1 MNKNYDDS
9 EQISDN
15 IKIKNDRKKD
25 CIKSD
30 EFNRIIN
37 EKDMHLDMSKTY
49 SHSKTCFDYKNDNQ
63 LKEKEKYNNKTLS
76 SIFSDFLSNDEKII
90 GNYNYLYNKKNN
102 NNSIDDMEEKKIE
115 KYFYDKNKNKKD
127 KISKEEYLEKDKKNK
142 KDNNKKEIKNKECND
157 IEMQKYKLKNIVKII
172 ESTRKIK
179 KIDKK
184 YFSENLTNKKENKI
198 NEDKSKPKDINK
210 KITTKNSPKSIQITT
225 MNNINSKKLY
235 INIDNTPKRRRIIKP
250 ITLKFGLS
258 HKIKYNGIFKGINNC
273 SSENM
278 NKLFLTKSKNSNSN
292 NPSKNK
298 ATHRY
303 QLLINKIF
311 KNLPKK
317 QKISINK
324 STQERNHSEGQ
335 PNSLKNNM
343 NLKIKSKDKSQKDK
357 NFIKKFIFHHKI
369 YTNSYLYN
377 NNNININNYPSFSS
391 VNKTSSEKMPSLN
404 NKKINPKKLNIKIKI
419 SKQNLNNLN
428 NYNNNLNPFIV
439 NNNSMTYKNSY
450 YEKNKTINLNDYL
463 LLSLSNRINS
473 NGKNKTKLSLLIN
486 KAIKKENSNYF
497 NKSLN
502 SVDYKKYKNQSCI
515 RPINNYNTSTIIKNI
530 NNQKNKDNKYQLNT
544 YKKHMKIL
552 TDSNISRN
560 DKISKDYNKE
570 KNSIKL
576 KNIINKGKNN
586 IKNNNNKK
594 EVITSRDF
602 KNNNTLK
609 INSKRFINGKI
620 ICSLK
625 KNGINTG
632 KIYKRIYYNL
642 GKIKSRDYSNLINVK
657 LNL

>member
-1 MNKNYDDS
+1 
-9 EQISDN
+9 
-15 IKIKNDRKKD
+15 
-25 CIKSD
+25 
-30 EFNRIIN
+30 
-37 EKDMHLDMSKTY
+37 
-49 SHSKTCFDYKNDNQ
+49 
-63 LKEKEKYNNKTLS
+63 
-76 SIFSDFLSNDEKII
+76 
-90 GNYNYLYNKKNN
+90 
-102 NNSIDDMEEKKIE
+102 
-115 KYFYDKNKNKKD
+115 
-127 KISKEEYLEKDKKNK
+127 
-142 KDNNKKEIKNKECND
+142 
-157 IEMQKYKLKNIVKII
+157 
-172 ESTRKIK
+172 
-179 KIDKK
+179 
-184 YFSENLTNKKENKI
+184 
-198 NEDKSKPKDINK
+198 
-210 KITTKNSPKSIQITT
+210 
-225 MNNINSKKLY
+225 
-235 INIDNTPKRRRIIKP
+235 
-250 ITLKFGLS
+250 
-258 HKIKYNGIFKGINNC
+258 
-273 SSENM
+273 
-278 NKLFLTKSKNSNSN
+278 
-292 NPSKNK
+292 
-298 ATHRY
+298 
-303 QLLINKIF
+303 
-311 KNLPKK
+311 
-317 QKISINK
+317 
-324 STQERNHSEGQ
+324 
-335 PNSLKNNM
+335 
-343 NLKIKSKDKSQKDK
+343 
-357 NFIKKFIFHHKI
+357 
-369 YTNSYLYN
+369 
-377 NNNININNYPSFSS
+377 
-391 VNKTSSEKMPSLN
+391 MPSLN
-404 NKKINPKKLNIKIKI
+404 NKKINAKKLNIKIKI

-502 SVDYKKYKNQSCI
+502 SVDYKKCKNQSCI

-530 NNQKNKDNKYQLNT
+530 NNLKNKDNKYQLNT

-570 KNSIKL
+570 KNSLKL